1 MTMTFT
7 IDSRAIRRLVVHA
20 GSVCSAVAGLFVAH
34 DTLPAGN
41 GDRLVSIVSIVSG
54 GKVPFN
60 DGGGP

>member
-7 IDSRAIRRLVVHA
+7 IDSRAIRRLVAHA
-20 GSVCSAVAGLFVAH
+20 GFACSTAAGLFVAH
-34 DTLPAGN
+34 DTLPAGS
-41 GDRLVSIVSIVSG
+41 GDRLVSIVSG